1 MIKTV
6 IKLFSTDY
14 RRVFL
19 RGLRD
24 LSGGWGGKGRIG
36 EVWNLGTFSQLA
48 IKRMLV
54 SDIFLR
60 LTKDLR
66 CCSWCF
72 EQIFEDGESFLLQR
86 KCATV
91 NYFEFRHHPL
101 IEEFTSDN
109 SELVNQDARIVW
121 ASLISPLE
129 VARYDC
135 LPHPDVS
142 TSSVPRKNWNKTL
155 FQLVFEP
162 VIFVKCNFLG
172 IIVSWLSS
180 GWKYTVSFLNFSV
193 IWFGNLCCKYL

>member
-1 MIKTV
+1 MINTV

-19 RGLRD
+19 KGLRD
-24 LSGGWGGKGRIG
+24 LSGGWEGKGRIG

-54 SDIFLR
+54 SGIFWR

-135 LPHPDVS
+135 LP
-142 TSSVPRKNWNKTL
+142 TL
-155 FQLVFEP
+155 TFQPSLFRVKIETKVF
-162 VIFVKCNFLG
+162 FNSC
-172 IIVSWLSS
+172 
-180 GWKYTVSFLNFSV
+180 LN
-193 IWFGNLCCKYL
+193 L